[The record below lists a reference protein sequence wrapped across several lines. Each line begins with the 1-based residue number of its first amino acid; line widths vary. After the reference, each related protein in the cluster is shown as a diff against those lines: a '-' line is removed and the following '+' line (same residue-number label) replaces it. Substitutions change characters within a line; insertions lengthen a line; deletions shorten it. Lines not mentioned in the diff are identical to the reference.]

1 MVNRVLN
8 LIGVPKAMSNRFSK
22 SRELLIKNE
31 KEKNVEPGGDSSSK
45 EVYITSQPEEDTVVT
60 AEKTLEKPKKSKAKG
75 IEFNMSI
82 PLVLKNL
89 RIPIEF
95 ELAIKELKSRR
106 NAARPI
112 TREKLIT
119 EEAII
124 VEALEHYF
132 LEPGL
137 NSQTLNYILND
148 KMNYLKEVGRAEQYD

>member
-1 MVNRVLN
+1 M
-8 LIGVPKAMSNRFSK
+8 GVPKAMSNRFSK

-31 KEKNVEPGGDSSSK
+31 QEKNVEPGGDSSSK
-45 EVYITSQPEEDTVVT
+45 ELYIKSQPEDTAAA
-60 AEKTLEKPKKSKAKG
+60 AEKTLEKPKESKAKG

-112 TREKLIT
+112 TREKLVT

-148 KMNYLKEVGRAEQYD
+148 KMNYLKEVGRAEQHD

>member
-1 MVNRVLN
+1 M
-8 LIGVPKAMSNRFSK
+8 GVPKAMSNRFSK

-31 KEKNVEPGGDSSSK
+31 KERSVEPGGDSSSK
-45 EVYITSQPEEDTVVT
+45 EASIESQPKDMVATM
-60 AEKTLEKPKKSKAKG
+60 EKTLEKPKKSKAKG
-75 IEFNMSI
+75 IEFNTSI

-112 TREKLIT
+112 TREKLVT

-148 KMNYLKEVGRAEQYD
+148 KMKYLKEVGRAEQND

>member
-1 MVNRVLN
+1 
-8 LIGVPKAMSNRFSK
+8 MSNRFSK

-31 KEKNVEPGGDSSSK
+31 KERIVEPDVDLSSK
-45 EVYITSQPEEDTVVT
+45 EVSIKSYPEDTAAT
-60 AEKTLEKPKKSKAKG
+60 TEKTLEKPKKNKTKG
-75 IEFNMSI
+75 IELNMGI

-112 TREKLIT
+112 TREKLVT

-148 KMNYLKEVGRAEQYD
+148 KMNYLKEVGRADQND

>member
-1 MVNRVLN
+1 
-8 LIGVPKAMSNRFSK
+8 MSNRFSK

-31 KEKNVEPGGDSSSK
+31 KGKNAETGGDSSSK
-45 EVYITSQPEEDTVVT
+45 ELYIKSQPEDTAAT
-60 AEKTLEKPKKSKAKG
+60 TEKTLEKPKKRKAKG

-112 TREKLIT
+112 TREKLVT

>member
-1 MVNRVLN
+1 
-8 LIGVPKAMSNRFSK
+8 MSNRFSK

-31 KEKNVEPGGDSSSK
+31 KERNVEPSGDSSSK
-45 EVYITSQPEEDTVVT
+45 EVDIKSHPDTVAT
-60 AEKTLEKPKKSKAKG
+60 AEKTIEKPKKSKAKG

>member
-1 MVNRVLN
+1 
-8 LIGVPKAMSNRFSK
+8 MSNRFSK

-31 KEKNVEPGGDSSSK
+31 KEKNEEPGGDSSSK
-45 EVYITSQPEEDTVVT
+45 EVSIKSQPEDTVAT
-60 AEKTLEKPKKSKAKG
+60 AEKTIEKPKKSKAKG

>member
-1 MVNRVLN
+1 
-8 LIGVPKAMSNRFSK
+8 MSNRFSK

-31 KEKNVEPGGDSSSK
+31 KEKNVETGGDSSSK
-45 EVYITSQPEEDTVVT
+45 QADVNSQLEDTAAT
-60 AEKTLEKPKKSKAKG
+60 AEKTTEKPKKSKAKG

-112 TREKLIT
+112 TREKLVT

-148 KMNYLKEVGRAEQYD
+148 KMNYLKEVGRAEEND